1 MVRVRLVNVTKKF
14 GDVVAVNNV
23 SFEVKE
29 GELFTLLGPSGCGK
43 TTTLRLIAGFYKP
56 DSGEI
61 YFDDELV
68 NDLPPYKRNT
78 GMVFQNYA
86 LWPHMRVF
94 DNVAYGL
101 KLRNWPPRK
110 IIRRVKEM
118 LNLVG
123 LAGKE
128 KRYPSELSGG
138 EQQRVALARALVIE
152 PRVLLLDEPLSN
164 LDAKLRVRMRSEIR
178 KLQKKLGITT
188 IYVTHDQEEA
198 LSISD
203 RIAVMNKG
211 KILQIGDPIEIYENP
226 RDIFVADFI
235 GTTNFIPARVVEF
248 DKNAK
253 KITIKIDDQK
263 IVKDY
268 YGHAEVGIDV
278 IIAIRPE
285 SLDIVSLSEKPAS
298 KPFIVGKIDLID
310 FLGKII
316 RYEIETEFGLIKV
329 DTSEKSLREK
339 FKEGDKVV
347 IVIDPESIRIFTKLS
362 AYSLN

>member
-1 MVRVRLVNVTKKF
+1 MVRVKLVNVTKRF
-14 GDVVAVNNV
+14 GDVIAVNNV

-61 YFDDELV
+61 YFNDELV
-68 NDLPPYKRNT
+68 NNIPPYKRNT

-94 DNVAYGL
+94 DNVSYGL

-110 IIRRVKEM
+110 IIKRVKEM
-118 LNLVG
+118 LKLVG

-164 LDAKLRVRMRSEIR
+164 LDAKLRVKMRSEIR
-178 KLQKKLGITT
+178 KIQKKLGITT

-211 KILQIGDPIEIYENP
+211 KILQIGDPVDIYEKP
-226 RDIFVADFI
+226 KDIFVNDFI
-235 GTTNFIPARVVEF
+235 GTTNFIPARVIEV
-248 DKNAK
+248 DSKAR
-253 KITIKIDDQK
+253 KIILNINDQK

-268 YGHAEVGIDV
+268 YGDVEVGMDV
-278 IIAIRPE
+278 ICAVRPE
-285 SLDIVSLSEKPAS
+285 SLSITSLSEKPKD
-298 KPFIVGKIDLID
+298 KPFIVGRIDLID

-316 RYEIETEFGLIKV
+316 RYEIETDFGLIRV

-339 FKEGDKVV
+339 FKEGDKVA
-347 IVIDPESIRIFTKLS
+347 IVIEPETIRIFTK
-362 AYSLN
+362 